1 MADSNNVGFSAAEKA
16 AMKERAKELREA
28 EKLEKNRAAGEAAVN
43 ERIAEMPPAD
53 RKLAEKVHALVS
65 RVAPELMPRT
75 WYGMPAYTRNGKTL
89 FFFQD
94 AVKFESRY
102 ATVGFGDNAA
112 LDDGDLW
119 PTSFAL
125 VAWSDKVEQELTKLI
140 KRAIS

>member
-1 MADSNNVGFSAAEKA
+1 MADTKNVRFSAAEKA

-28 EKLEKNRAAGEAAVN
+28 ERMEKNRAAGEAAVN

-94 AVKFESRY
+94 AVKRRCFR
-102 ATVGFGDNAA
+102 AA
-112 LDDGDLW
+112 VLQIH
-119 PTSFAL
+119 
-125 VAWSDKVEQELTKLI
+125 K
-140 KRAIS
+140 